1 MFGHHR
7 HIYTHMNKSQ
17 LKSLIK
23 EVISESETFGS
34 LTVDELLSDIKTGN
48 NSDISKKAFG
58 ALMRAKQKSSAKVKS
73 DSQAAYAADRIKRGV
88 GPSDI
93 DPKYA
98 DLPW

>member
-1 MFGHHR
+1 
-7 HIYTHMNKSQ
+7 MNKSE

-23 EVISESETFGS
+23 EIISENETFGP
-34 LTVDELLSDIKTGN
+34 LTVDELLSDIETGH

-73 DSQAAYAADRIKRGV
+73 DSQAAYAADRVRRGV

-93 DPKYA
+93 DPKYTGA
-98 DLPW
+98 DGII